1 MAAFTADDPGDREAF
16 DNHRRRVLSNPENTF
31 LAIISDGELVGTIGC
46 YRWDGATEVTY
57 WVARPRWGEGI
68 ATRALFLLLED
79 LSARPLRA
87 RAASDNVASLRVLE
101 KAGFGVLGTM
111 FSYAPAEGRKSKRPY
126 WNSIDVLSHLQVGED
141 VKGLIVAERRQ
152 GH

>member
-1 MAAFTADDPGDREAF
+1 MGGSAAPPALTLDSVRMAAFTADDPGDREAF

-111 FSYAPAEGRKSKRPY
+111 FSYAPGRGTE
-126 WNSIDVLSHLQVGED
+126 IEETLLELD
-141 VKGLIVAERRQ
+141 
-152 GH
+152 